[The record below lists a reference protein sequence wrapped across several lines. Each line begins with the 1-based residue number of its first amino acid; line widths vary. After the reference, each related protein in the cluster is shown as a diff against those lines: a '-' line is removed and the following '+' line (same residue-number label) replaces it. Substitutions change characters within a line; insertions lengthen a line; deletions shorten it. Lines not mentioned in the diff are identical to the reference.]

1 MYDIVGKRNLWFAIS
16 AILTIPG
23 LLFIILGGLRPSI
36 DFTGG
41 TEWEV
46 RHADEPTAAE
56 MTSTLADLGYEDAL
70 VTQLSDGYLRIR
82 TEPIDL
88 TPAEPPSPS
97 PSASASI
104 SASVA
109 ASASAG
115 PSAPAS
121 AEPSASA
128 GPSVSASAEPSASA
142 DPSTSPSAELSA
154 SAQPSGSPGAS
165 ASPSAQPSPGPIARG
180 TEFADLE
187 DQLADRLGPGDPRSL
202 RTVGPIIGADLIR
215 SSAVL
220 IIIGELFLL
229 GYLWM
234 RFGFRFGT
242 AAIVALLHDVIL
254 VVGTFA
260 ILGYFLNVE
269 FDALFVTALLTIIA
283 FSVHDTIVVFDRIRE
298 NRIRHAGE
306 SFGAIVN
313 HSILQTMS
321 RSIITSITVA
331 VTLGALVLLGPPTI
345 RTFGLALLLGVVS
358 GTYSSIF
365 NAAQIL
371 VAWNEWDARRRT
383 RPGAAKPARSA
394 SR

>member
-23 LLFIILGGLRPSI
+23 LVFIFLGGLRPSI

-46 RHADEPTAAE
+46 RYADEPTAAE
-56 MTSTLADLGYEDAL
+56 VQAFLADAGYEE
-70 VTQLSDGYLRIR
+70 VTITELPDGFLRIR

-88 TPAEPPSPS
+88 APPPTPVPSPS
-97 PSASASI
+97 PTPTAAPAASADASVGPSADASASPDA
-104 SASVA
+104 SAAASV
-109 ASASAG
+109 
-115 PSAPAS
+115 
-121 AEPSASA
+121 E
-128 GPSVSASAEPSASA
+128 PSVSASVEPSAS
-142 DPSTSPSAELSA
+142 SE
-154 SAQPSGSPGAS
+154 
-165 ASPSAQPSPGPIARG
+165 ASPSPTATSTPAPVVEG

-187 DQLADRLGPGDPRSL
+187 DELEAEFGAGEPRSV

-215 SSAVL
+215 SSAIL
-220 IIIGELFLL
+220 IGIGELFILA
-229 GYLWM
+229 YLWM

-260 ILGYFLNVE
+260 ILGYFFGME
-269 FDALFVTALLTIIA
+269 FDALFVTALLTIIG

-306 SFGAIVN
+306 PFGAIVN
-313 HSILQTMS
+313 HSILQTVG
-321 RSIITSITVA
+321 RSIITSMTVV
-331 VTLGALVLLGPPTI
+331 VTLAALLLLGPPTI
-345 RTFGLALLLGVVS
+345 RTFTLALLLGIVS

-365 NAAQIL
+365 NASQIL
-371 VAWNEWDARRRT
+371 VAWHEWDAKR
-383 RPGAAKPARSA
+383 KARDRVA
-394 SR
+394 PSRS